1 MLTFAA
7 AFAVIN
13 LIGALCWLWLSW
25 RLRNEVR
32 NLRESV
38 KVWHRL
44 WSDASTRALV
54 AETEIE
60 RRRHAYRGGAWKAN
74 RKHRDHRARVLA
86 KCAELRAAQSSNP
99 LDGGDLA
106 DAS

>member
-1 MLTFAA
+1 MLTAA
-7 AFAVIN
+7 AALAVIN

-54 AETEIE
+54 AETELE
-60 RRRHAYRGGAWKAN
+60 RRRHTYRGGAWKAN
-74 RKHRDHRARVLA
+74 RKHRDHRAHVLA
-86 KCAELRAAQSSNP
+86 VAERLRAQQSPNP